1 MSDPYY
7 NSSYAP
13 PQFGSNWGSLMHRGW
28 PSLWNAGFS
37 PMNSSPMPNQSSAG
51 IFGQAG
57 INNANFLS
65 TMPPANALSPLN
77 MYRAPITDF
86 STMSNYAGALSHFP
100 PNQSPV
106 SATDYT
112 QLGRHPQYPFNI
124 QQSPIQNSW
133 LYNTPQNPQV
143 ASPQTLQINP
153 SVADGRAGN
162 FSMNDYGLHMDIPDM
177 ANWRNELA
185 KSRADFYKV
194 SSELANKQ
202 DSGIGNW
209 SNFLFGDQYHQ
220 GALGI
225 GADVGK
231 TIMGGILGWKNMQLA
246 NDQFNFSKDA
256 YYKNM
261 QNQTKL
267 TNRDIL
273 ENQKL
278 QHRLDPKH
286 FDDPNDPKW
295 REENLL

>member
-1 MSDPYY
+1 MQYPDY

-28 PSLWNAGFS
+28 PNLWNAGFS
-37 PMNSSPMPNQSSAG
+37 PMNSSPIPNQSSAG

-57 INNANFLS
+57 VNNANFLS
-65 TMPPANALSPLN
+65 SIPPANALNSLN

-106 SATDYT
+106 PATNYA
-112 QLGRHPQYPFNI
+112 QLERQSQYPFNT
-124 QQSPIQNSW
+124 QQSPIENSW
-133 LYNTPQNPQV
+133 LYNTPQHPQV
-143 ASPQTLQINP
+143 ASTQNPQINP
-153 SVADGRAGN
+153 AVSGGGLGN
-162 FSMNDYGLHMDIPDM
+162 FSNNNYGLDFGINHEIPKITSNDQLQSQ
-177 ANWRNELA
+177 LA
-185 KSRADFYKV
+185 GIHG
-194 SSELANKQ
+194 Q
-202 DSGIGNW
+202 GSGVGDW

-225 GADVGK
+225 GADIGK
-231 TIMGGILGWKNMQLA
+231 TLMGGILGWKNMQLA

-256 YYKNM
+256 YYRNM
-261 QNQTKL
+261 QNQAKL

-286 FDDPNDPKW
+286 FDDPNDPEW
-295 REENLL
+295 RKENLL